1 MIDSALEWKKTTTEV
16 FRNIPSSPRLP
27 SGVPG
32 GDYET
37 EEGVQA
43 AAANPVD
50 SLRYE

>member
-1 MIDSALEWKKTTTEV
+1 MIDSAFEWKETTTEAL
-16 FRNIPSSPRLP
+16 RNIPSFPLP
-27 SGVPG
+27 PSRVPG

-43 AAANPVD
+43 AAADPVD